1 MVTSEN
7 DKTDLYFHCRQLLWY
22 IEILTIFFVNISY
35 LYMVIAFNYALFL
48 HVICCIGSSS
58 HWGRAGQKVFFK
70 TIRLGNMATTNKNS
84 YLPMLYLE
92 RICLNPIF
100 WEIFAGYMVTCRCWG
115 IFQDLEC
122 VLILCDKCPKN
133 VWDWLKLLQ
142 LNYMWK

>member
-7 DKTDLYFHCRQLLWY
+7 DETDLYFHCRQLLWY

-35 LYMVIAFNYALFL
+35 LYMIIAFNYALFL

-70 TIRLGNMATTNKNS
+70 TIRLGNMATTNKYS

-100 WEIFAGYMVTCRCWG
+100 ERFLLDIWWPADAGAYSKISSACWSCVISAQKMSEI
-115 IFQDLEC
+115 D
-122 VLILCDKCPKN
+122 
-133 VWDWLKLLQ
+133 
-142 LNYMWK
+142 